1 MDKFKQFFILEM
13 YASIFVRDVISF
25 WWELKIKKKKI
36 KLSKN
41 GFFFSGIKGE
51 AIFMPK
57 NQIWRLWV
65 SMLFPILGF
74 EDSQSIIKIWMDKT
88 YKGLKNISMIIRLGN
103 LVFL

>member
-1 MDKFKQFFILEM
+1 
-13 YASIFVRDVISF
+13 
-25 WWELKIKKKKI
+25 
-36 KLSKN
+36 
-41 GFFFSGIKGE
+41 
-51 AIFMPK
+51 MPK